1 VGLVATIVGSVAA
14 VAAVAIGAWQTRIAI
29 VDYRRRHPQHG
40 DRRALHHPADTGAT
54 SLDLNGQW
62 WAAWQTFNKRTE
74 IIATQ
79 PVEIDQEG
87 RTVQIRALERSEEN
101 VRGGYVW
108 SGELRIWDNHVLMG
122 WYMAEDPNVRS
133 KGTFFFVLHAHG
145 NLLEGRWTG
154 TSYDG
159 PIVSGW
165 AGIARTREE
174 AAEAIEHLKRT
185 AAAGSV

>member
-1 VGLVATIVGSVAA
+1 MATIVGSVAA

-29 VDYRRRHPQHG
+29 VDYRRRHALHD
-40 DRRALHHPADTGAT
+40 DRRAPHHPADTGAT
-54 SLDLNGQW
+54 SLELSGQW
-62 WAAWQTFNKRTE
+62 WAAWQTFNQGRE
-74 IIATQ
+74 VIATQ
-79 PVEIDQEG
+79 PVEMAQQG
-87 RTVQIRALERSEEN
+87 RTIQIRALERSEEN

-133 KGTFFFVLHAHG
+133 KGTFFFVLHAQG

-159 PIVSGW
+159 PIVTGW
-165 AGIARTREE
+165 AGIARTQED
-174 AAEAIEHLKRT
+174 AAGAIEQLK
-185 AAAGSV
+185 AKASP